1 MNKDKYI
8 FAQLVSFLDRS
19 KFNRLVAKFQGDKY
33 VKHFT
38 CWNQLL
44 VLMFG
49 QLCNRES
56 LRDLICALDA
66 HHNKCYH
73 LGFGKNVSKTN
84 LAYANQVRACR
95 IFEEFAYYVVEEAR
109 RARATAIFNLDGHV
123 YAFDSTTINLCLS
136 VSQAQRRRES
146 AYFV

>member
-73 LGFGKNVSKTN
+73 LGFGKNVTSVPLKFGT
-84 LAYANQVRACR
+84 LV
-95 IFEEFAYYVVEEAR
+95 F
-109 RARATAIFNLDGHV
+109 
-123 YAFDSTTINLCLS
+123 FDLK
-136 VSQAQRRRES
+136 
-146 AYFV
+146 